1 MFLWSEDAGLK
12 QNLDP
17 FFFTIR
23 GKYAEHLCQIYSSI
37 IYHLNSTVA
46 KEICG
51 LKKMTQKVFIVQNV
65 ISTVTSFDKIRL
77 ILTEN
82 GGHVWPFRSFYF
94 FEDHVP
100 GMRIN
105 SA

>member
-1 MFLWSEDAGLK
+1 M
-12 QNLDP
+12 
-17 FFFTIR
+17 R
-23 GKYAEHLCQIYSSI
+23 
-37 IYHLNSTVA
+37 
-46 KEICG
+46 
-51 LKKMTQKVFIVQNV
+51 KMTQKVFIVQNV

-100 GMRIN
+100 GMRIK